1 MQHMQLNGTT
11 IPGIGGPV
19 TLPATTPAASGNWLT
34 TLSNTLQT
42 VLPGVATTVLAA
54 KQTRDLQKINIARAQ
69 SGLEP
74 LDIAKYQEAS
84 APVIKVQGGVDSGTS
99 GRLMWGVVGGLG
111 LLGLLLANRQNKKS
125 T

>member
-1 MQHMQLNGTT
+1 MPWT
-11 IPGIGGPV
+11 I
-19 TLPATTPAASGNWLT
+19 ND
-34 TLSNTLQT
+34 
-42 VLPGVATTVLAA
+42 A
-54 KQTRDLQKINIARAQ
+54 KNQ